1 MRNRGHILQASSK
14 IALLACLASLLLL
27 TACGGSAKNSQG
39 ATQVATNTPTPTH
52 TPTQGATPMT
62 TSSSYHSFEFPKIE
76 GAAGAAPTIIAP
88 KGTPPSTLEIKDLVT
103 GAGAVVQPTS
113 TVTVHYLLMAWKTGE
128 IIDSSWS
135 RGAPSTFGLNQVI
148 PGWQQGMPGMKIGGR
163 RELLIPPALG
173 YGDLG
178 SGPVGPKETLI
189 FVVDLIALK

>member
-1 MRNRGHILQASSK
+1 MRNRGHIPQDNSK
-14 IALLACLASLLLL
+14 IALLAGIASIFIL
-27 TACGGSAKNSQG
+27 TACGGSAKTSPTS
-39 ATQVATNTPTPTH
+39 APVTTNTPASSQL
-52 TPTQGATPMT
+52 PTQGATPMT
-62 TSSSYHSFEFPKIE
+62 TSSSSHSFEFPKIE

-88 KGTPPSTLEIKDLVT
+88 KGTPPSTLEIKDLVI

-173 YGDLG
+173 YGDMG